1 MRPSL
6 IVTLLTGLVL
16 AAPSVA
22 STPSSAVDVELL
34 FPDGRLECKAS
45 GNIDIQ
51 PRHGRI
57 TGICDDG
64 REIACTAAPWDWTY
78 DPAQRLLL
86 AACERNPDAGFI
98 IEVNPATQQG
108 TLGGSVTWQIRVR
121 NTGPGALQAIAVT
134 TTPTTSGCNRNFAS
148 LNAGSTITYTCAL
161 LNITGTTT
169 VQFAGAATRAGAPA
183 TTSASAV
190 VNVAATPPPPG
201 RIVSVEICRTPE
213 HQVVGAGQA
222 ATWEIKVRNNGD
234 LPFSSVQVV
243 DDIPSNCGR
252 TIGQLLPG
260 AQFTYNCSRLGGG
273 PYVATLSATGTEA
286 EQGFRITAAID
297 TVVQLDPIFRG
308 RFGSPP
314 TGH

>member
-1 MRPSL
+1 MRLSL
-6 IVTLLTGLVL
+6 IAPLLTGMLL
-16 AAPSVA
+16 TCSANARGSE
-22 STPSSAVDVELL
+22 SAVDIELV
-34 FPDGRLECKAS
+34 FPDGLLECKAS
-45 GNIDIQ
+45 GVLEIQ
-51 PRHGRI
+51 PRYGRI
-57 TGICDDG
+57 LGACDDG

-86 AACERNPDAGFI
+86 AACERNPDAGFV

-108 TLGGSVTWQIRVR
+108 TVGGSVTWQIRVR

-161 LNITGTTT
+161 LNIAGTTT

-190 VNVAATPPPPG
+190 VNVAASPPPPG

-213 HQVVGAGQA
+213 HQVVGAGQP